1 MRIAVIGAGPSGLY
15 CAIALARRGHHIEL
29 VDREPGPPP
38 HGLWRRRG
46 VMQFHHAH
54 TFRGPVVDAL
64 RAEMPDV
71 LDDLAARRAEI
82 AYDGDGRAIAL
93 LCRRATFDA
102 VLRQHAERT
111 PGVSVRTG
119 HVGHVIGDRAGLLVD
134 GSSVAVDLVIDATGR
149 SGRLARR
156 EPRSGA
162 VVDCGAVYVT
172 RQYRLRGAG
181 LPPTNSPI
189 GLSLS
194 MNGYVALAFVHDD
207 RTFSVTIIHDG
218 SDPRLRGL
226 RDEQVFESVIAA
238 IPLLCAWRVAGRSD
252 PITAVLAGGRLYNG
266 YRGQLDEAG
275 QPFVRGVISV
285 GDAVCTTTP
294 LAGRGVALALTQ
306 ARELVGRIDAKTL
319 SRNEVEELTGD
330 FDSWCQVA
338 IKPWFDDQVYV
349 DGHRLRRWAGQDI
362 DFSAPLPSDLI
373 SAAAERDPRVGALT
387 APYHRMDALP
397 ASLAA
402 AEPLARAVFATG
414 WRPAF
419 PDGPSRD
426 EVAGLCRST
435 TARIA

>member
-15 CAIALARRGHHIEL
+15 CAIALARRGHDIEL
-29 VDREPGPPP
+29 VDRDPGPPP
-38 HGLWRRRG
+38 QGLWRRRG
-46 VMQFHHAH
+46 VMQLHHAH

-64 RAEMPDV
+64 RDEMPCV
-71 LDDLAARRAEI
+71 LDDLGARRAEI

-102 VLRQHAERT
+102 VLRERAERT
-111 PGVSVRTG
+111 PGVAVRTG
-119 HVGHVIGDRAGLLVD
+119 HVGHVMCGRSGLLID
-134 GSSVAVDLVIDATGR
+134 GSSVTVDLVIDATGR
-149 SGRLARR
+149 SGRLTGRA
-156 EPRSGA
+156 PRAGT

-181 LPPTNSPI
+181 RPPVNSPI

-194 MNGYVALAFVHDD
+194 MDGYVAIAFLHDD
-207 RTFSVTIIHDG
+207 RTFSVTLIHDG

-226 RDEQVFESVIAA
+226 RHEAVFESVIAA
-238 IPLLCAWRVAGRSD
+238 IPRLSEWTAAGRSD

-275 QPFVRGVISV
+275 RPAVPGVIAV

-294 LAGRGVALALTQ
+294 LAGRGVALALLQ
-306 ARELVGRIDAKTL
+306 ARELVTGIDAKTL
-319 SRNEVEELTGD
+319 SRNEIEQLTGD
-330 FDSWCQVA
+330 FDAWCQA
-338 IKPWFDDQVYV
+338 TIKPWFDDQVYA
-349 DGHRLRRWAGQDI
+349 DGHRLRRWAGEDI

-373 SAAAERDPRVGALT
+373 SAAAERDPRLGAMT
-387 APYHRMDALP
+387 APYHRMDAPP

-414 WRPAF
+414 WRPGV
-419 PDGPSRD
+419 PDGPSGD
-426 EVAGLCRST
+426 ELAGLCRSA